1 MRFHLQGC
9 FFTLTWPGVVDRMLR
24 SGRRLTYLTMFQTQ
38 KKVQSLQDQHRA
50 LSGRD
55 PPGFSVTQV
64 NGSVGTTDADKF
76 TSKATVSLLT
86 VGAKVLLVVFA
97 SFVVPPW
104 RLPLEAE
111 RLRTVWHSLASAL
124 HGGDPGSSPIQCNRI
139 QLYCQ
144 VTKARGMCYGTEHTH
159 THTHT
164 SRKRQ
169 NYNGKNV
176 TVVQRVDLMVK
187 KVRLTSCVY
196 SVNLKSVS

>member
-1 MRFHLQGC
+1 
-9 FFTLTWPGVVDRMLR
+9 
-24 SGRRLTYLTMFQTQ
+24 MFQTQ

-97 SFVVPPW
+97 SFVVPPR

-111 RLRTVWHSLASAL
+111 RLRTVTFA
-124 HGGDPGSSPIQCNRI
+124 G
-139 QLYCQ
+139 
-144 VTKARGMCYGTEHTH
+144 
-159 THTHT
+159 
-164 SRKRQ
+164 
-169 NYNGKNV
+169 
-176 TVVQRVDLMVK
+176 
-187 KVRLTSCVY
+187 
-196 SVNLKSVS
+196 